1 MINSIKSKKTISIIL
16 TIILLLF
23 TTSVYAAND
32 SFNTSLS
39 VNKSSVEQ
47 GENVIVTINISDISI
62 ESGEKGIGAYTAKLE
77 FDSSVLEYVETNGTD
92 KWEAPFYQ
100 DKQIT
105 GTTADGKVVDT
116 NQNIG
121 TITFKVKENAPVG
134 ETTIKLTNFSGSTAE
149 TDVSSEDSTIE
160 LTIVAKEGGSGDET
174 ENGNGNGNG
183 STSGN
188 TNGSGSGNTS
198 GNTNASGSGNTSG
211 STTGSTNGSG
221 SGSKNSGGYIAS
233 LWDDIKEGRLP
244 ATGYSNIVIYAL
256 IIIFSLIA
264 IRFGLKIIIINMKT
278 KKSKH

>member
-174 ENGNGNGNG
+174 ENGNG

-188 TNGSGSGNTS
+188 TNGSGSGNAS
-198 GNTNASGSGNTSG
+198 GNTNGSGNTSG
-211 STTGSTNGSG
+211 STNGSTNGSG
-221 SGSKNSGGYIAS
+221 SGSKNSGGNIAS

>member
-62 ESGEKGIGAYTAKLE
+62 ESGEKGIGAYTAKLD

-160 LTIVAKEGGSGDET
+160 LTIVAKEGSETGNNDET
-174 ENGNGNGNG
+174 ENGNG

-188 TNGSGSGNTS
+188 TSGSGSGNTS

-211 STTGSTNGSG
+211 STNGSTNGSG
-221 SGSKNSGGYIAS
+221 SGSKNSGGNIAS

>member
-62 ESGEKGIGAYTAKLE
+62 ESGEKGIGAYTAKLD

-149 TDVSSEDSTIE
+149 TDVMMKQKTEMEALLEIQAEAEVEILLEIQTQAEAEIQVEAPMVVQMVAEVEVKILAEILLLFGTI
-160 LTIVAKEGGSGDET
+160 
-174 ENGNGNGNG
+174 
-183 STSGN
+183 
-188 TNGSGSGNTS
+188 
-198 GNTNASGSGNTSG
+198 
-211 STTGSTNGSG
+211 
-221 SGSKNSGGYIAS
+221 
-233 LWDDIKEGRLP
+233 
-244 ATGYSNIVIYAL
+244 
-256 IIIFSLIA
+256 
-264 IRFGLKIIIINMKT
+264 
-278 KKSKH
+278 